1 MNAYYFHTILNL
13 KNLKSNPQKL
23 GTIYVYA
30 LPFQKHCYI
39 KKQIKFGKR
48 YMPKIIKNVPLLT
61 NMFRINSLYLHK
73 YLVIGFEQQ
82 IFLIQFYGLWLL
94 LVTQSLWGFFWLL
107 FLFFYSWGLLN
118 YVYNHFYKFWI

>member
-13 KNLKSNPQKL
+13 KNRMSNPQKL

-61 NMFRINSLYLHK
+61 NIFRINSLYLHK

-94 LVTQSLWGFFWLL
+94 LITQSLCVFFFCCCYCFFFLLLGFVELCL
-107 FLFFYSWGLLN
+107 QSFL
-118 YVYNHFYKFWI
+118 